1 MISFPFP
8 WRDSV
13 EIEEMADFVAPKYS
27 KSRVVRAGKLL
38 KGSLSWPSEITADTF
53 KIARNWRACHL
64 VPMRHVRMELSAK
77 VKKSGGG
84 VTAARLKRMTSIRA
98 KLRRAPY
105 TLYQMQDIAGCRA
118 IMANQDD
125 ADYLIA
131 LFRKESRHTFIDQDD
146 YIASP
151 KPLGYRGHHLIY
163 RYHGRSPYL
172 ALNSNPQFV
181 EIQIRTKLQHAWAT
195 AVEAVGMVRGEEL
208 KSGQGDA
215 AWLRL
220 FALTGSEMAAEEGTA
235 LVPNTPHS
243 EAERRREII
252 EIERSLDALASLS
265 NYRNA
270 VKITEN
276 VRTSSPYYLI
286 QFDRDTGRLRV
297 RGITTAASTTSI
309 DDAEGFDGLNS
320 VLVAVDKV
328 GDLRAAY
335 PNYFLDVALFEDR
348 LRRVARPRPKGPTFN
363 MDWLKD
369 WIGGGR

>member
-13 EIEEMADFVAPKYS
+13 EIEEMADFVAPQYS
-27 KSRVVRAGKLL
+27 KSRVVGAGKLL
-38 KGSLSWPSEITADTF
+38 KGSLPWPSEVTAETF

-64 VPMRHVRMELSAK
+64 IPMRHVRMELNAK

-84 VTAARLKRMTSIRA
+84 LTAARLKRMTSIRA

-131 LFRKESRHTFIDQDD
+131 LLRKESRHTFIDQDD

-163 RYHGRSPYL
+163 RYHGRGPFV

-220 FALTGSEMAAEEGTA
+220 FALMGSEMAAEEGTA
-235 LVPNTPHS
+235 LVPNTPCN
-243 EAERRREII
+243 EAERRKEII
-252 EIERSLDALASLS
+252 QIERSLDALANLS

-270 VKITEN
+270 VKIAET

-286 QFDRDTGRLRV
+286 QFDREAGRLRV
-297 RGITTAASTTSI
+297 RGVSAAASTTSL
-309 DDAEGFDGLNS
+309 DDAESYGGINS

-328 GDLRAAY
+328 GDLQAAY

-348 LRRVARPRPKGPTFN
+348 LKRVARPRPKRPPIN
-363 MDWLKD
+363 ADWLKA
-369 WIGGGR
+369 WISRGR

>member
-8 WRDSV
+8 WQESV
-13 EIEEMADFVAPKYS
+13 ETEEMADFEAPQYS
-27 KSRVVRAGKLL
+27 KRRVVGAGKLL
-38 KGSLSWPSEITADTF
+38 KGSLPWPSEVTAETF
-53 KIARNWRACHL
+53 KIARNWRAAHL
-64 VPMRHVRMELSAK
+64 IPMRHVRMELHAK
-77 VKKSGGG
+77 VKKIGGG
-84 VTAARLKRMTSIRA
+84 ITAARLKRMTSIRA
-98 KLRRAPY
+98 KLRRAPH

-118 IMANQDD
+118 IMSNQDD

-131 LFRKESRHTFIDQDD
+131 LLRKESRHTFIDQDD

-151 KPLGYRGHHLIY
+151 KVLGYRGHHLIY
-163 RYHGRSPYL
+163 RYHGRGPFV

-220 FALTGSEMAAEEGTA
+220 FALMGSEMAAQEGTA
-235 LVPNTPHS
+235 IVPDTS
-243 EAERRREII
+243 VDETARRQEII
-252 EIERSLDALASLS
+252 EIERSLDALATLS

-276 VRTSSPYYLI
+276 VKTYSPYYLI
-286 QFDRDTGRLRV
+286 QFDRETEKLRV
-297 RGITTAASTTSI
+297 RGVTVAASATSL
-309 DDAEGFDGLNS
+309 DDAEMSGGLNS

-335 PNYFLDVALFEDR
+335 PNYFLDVALFEER
-348 LRRVARPRPKGPTFN
+348 LRRVARPRKKGLTFN
-363 MDWLKD
+363 ADWLKD
-369 WIGGGR
+369 WIGGKR

>member
-8 WRDSV
+8 WRESV
-13 EIEEMADFVAPKYS
+13 ETEEMADFVAPKYS
-27 KSRVVRAGKLL
+27 KRQVVEAGKRL
-38 KGSLSWPSEITADTF
+38 KGPLPYDEIAIETF
-53 KIARNWRACHL
+53 KIARNWRAAHL
-64 VPMRHVRMELSAK
+64 IPMRHIRMELHAK

-84 VTAARLKRMTSIRA
+84 ITAARLKRMTSIRA
-98 KLRRAPY
+98 KLKRAPV

-118 IMANQDD
+118 IMSNQDD

-131 LFRKESRHTFIDQDD
+131 LFRKESRHKFIDQDD

-151 KPLGYRGHHLIY
+151 KALGYRGHHLIY
-163 RYHGRSPYL
+163 RFLGRPPFV

-208 KSGQGDA
+208 KGGQGDA

-220 FALTGSEMAAEEGTA
+220 FALMGSEMAAEEGTA
-235 LVPNTPHS
+235 FVPNTPAD
-243 EAERRREII
+243 EVVRRKEII
-252 EIERSLDALASLS
+252 EIERSLDALANLS

-270 VKITEN
+270 VKIAET

-286 QFDRDTGRLRV
+286 QFDRETQKLRV
-297 RGITTAASTTSI
+297 RGVSAAASTTSL
-309 DDAEGFDGLNS
+309 DDAETLGGSNS

-335 PNYFLDVALFEDR
+335 PNYFLDVSLFEDR
-348 LRRVARPRPKGPTFN
+348 LRQVVRPRPKGLTF
-363 MDWLKD
+363 DFSWLSN
-369 WIGGGR
+369 WIGGRR

>member
-1 MISFPFP
+1 
-8 WRDSV
+8 
-13 EIEEMADFVAPKYS
+13 MADFEAPQYS
-27 KSRVVRAGKLL
+27 KRRVVGAGKLL
-38 KGSLSWPSEITADTF
+38 KGSLPWPSEVTAETF
-53 KIARNWRACHL
+53 KIARNWRAAHL
-64 VPMRHVRMELSAK
+64 IPMRHVRMELHAK
-77 VKKSGGG
+77 VKKIGGG
-84 VTAARLKRMTSIRA
+84 ITAARLKRMTSIRA
-98 KLRRAPY
+98 KLRRAPH

-118 IMANQDD
+118 IMSNQDD

-131 LFRKESRHTFIDQDD
+131 LLRKESRHTFIDQDD

-151 KPLGYRGHHLIY
+151 KVLGYRGHHLIY
-163 RYHGRSPYL
+163 RYHGRGPFV

-220 FALTGSEMAAEEGTA
+220 FALMGSEMAAQEGTA
-235 LVPNTPHS
+235 IVPDTS
-243 EAERRREII
+243 VDETARRQEII
-252 EIERSLDALASLS
+252 EIERSLDALATLS

-276 VRTSSPYYLI
+276 VKTYSPYYLI
-286 QFDRDTGRLRV
+286 QFDRETEKLRV
-297 RGITTAASTTSI
+297 RGVTVAASATSL
-309 DDAEGFDGLNS
+309 DDAEMSGGLNS

-335 PNYFLDVALFEDR
+335 PNYFLDVALFEER
-348 LRRVARPRPKGPTFN
+348 LRRVARPRKKGLTFN
-363 MDWLKD
+363 ADWLKD
-369 WIGGGR
+369 WIGGKR